1 MKTREWFH
9 KAEQFV
15 RSYTGGVAGSDLQR
29 LFDQDARQAYAVV
42 TREHDPEEE
51 PSDSTWRFL
60 YRARILFL
68 SLSYRLAPPRRALF
82 VACIVLAAWSLVE
95 TVMGRATVVPATI
108 LAVLAVAGLVFLL
121 LLELADRVAV
131 RDELEVARELQR
143 ELLPADSPGV
153 DGYEFAFSY
162 RTANTIG
169 GDYYDFLELDDGRL
183 VLVIGD
189 ASGHG
194 IAAGL
199 LMAVASSTLR
209 LAFDDGDDPAAAAD
223 LINRALWRT
232 GGRRA
237 FMTLFC
243 AVLEP
248 ATGRLR
254 CVSAG
259 HPYPMIRRS
268 DGTIEEIGT
277 GSLPLGIRKDVE
289 LPRCEAAIAPGDA
302 VLLYTDGMPE
312 TVNATGEAFGFERL
326 RRSLESG
333 GPGHA
338 IHDRIVAEVDRFR
351 GDEPVHDDRSLV
363 VIRRM
368 RPLPGPA

>member
-15 RSYTGGVAGSDLQR
+15 RSYTGGMAGTDLQR

-42 TREHDPEEE
+42 TREHDSREEPEEGF
-51 PSDSTWRFL
+51 WRAL

-68 SLSYRLAPPRRALF
+68 SLSYRLAPPRRFLF
-82 VACIVLAAWSLVE
+82 VACIVLAAWSLFDLVL
-95 TVMGRATVVPATI
+95 GRATTVPPAVPA
-108 LAVLAVAGLVFLL
+108 ALAVAGLVFLL
-121 LLELADRVAV
+121 LLELADRVVV

-143 ELLPADSPGV
+143 ELLPEDPPELA
-153 DGYEFAFSY
+153 GYEFAFSY

-169 GDYYDFLELDDGRL
+169 GDYYDFLKLDDGRL

-232 GGRRA
+232 GGPRA

-243 AVLEP
+243 AVLDP
-248 ATGRLR
+248 ATGALQ
-254 CVSAG
+254 CVSSG
-259 HPYPMIRRS
+259 HPYPMIRRT
-268 DGTIEEIGT
+268 DGSIEEIGT
-277 GSLPLGIRKDVE
+277 GSLPLGIRKHVE
-289 LPRCEAAIAPGDA
+289 LPRCEAVIGPGDA
-302 VLLYTDGMPE
+302 LLLYTDGMPE
-312 TVNATGEAFGFERL
+312 TVNPAGEAFGFERL
-326 RRSLESG
+326 RHSLENG
-333 GPGHA
+333 GPGQA
-338 IHDRIVAEVDRFR
+338 IHDRIVAEVDCFR
-351 GDEPVHDDRSLV
+351 GDEPVHDDRSVV

-368 RPLPGPA
+368 RPSPGPA

>member
-1 MKTREWFH
+1 M
-9 KAEQFV
+9 
-15 RSYTGGVAGSDLQR
+15 AGSDLQR

-51 PSDSTWRFL
+51 PSDSTWRFF

-68 SLSYRLAPPRRALF
+68 SLSYRLAPPRRLLF
-82 VACIVLAAWSLVE
+82 VACIVLAAWAIIE
-95 TVMGRATVVPATI
+95 TVLGRATVVPPAV
-108 LAVLAVAGLVFLL
+108 LAILAVAGLIFLL
-121 LLELADRVAV
+121 LLELADRVVV

-143 ELLPADSPGV
+143 ELLPEDPPELE
-153 DGYEFAFSY
+153 GYEFAFSY
-162 RTANTIG
+162 QTANTIG
-169 GDYYDFLELDDGRL
+169 GDYYDFLKLHDGRL
-183 VLVIGD
+183 VVVVGD

-232 GGRRA
+232 GGPRA

-243 AVLEP
+243 AVLDP
-248 ATGRLR
+248 ATGALQ
-254 CVSAG
+254 CVSSG
-259 HPYPMIRRS
+259 HPYPMIRRT
-268 DGTIEEIGT
+268 DGSIEEIGS
-277 GSLPLGIRKDVE
+277 GSLPLGIRRHVD
-289 LPRCEAAIAPGDA
+289 LPRSEAVIGPGEA
-302 VLLYTDGMPE
+302 LLLYTDGIAE
-312 TVNATGEAFGFERL
+312 TVNAAGEAYGFDRL

-333 GPGHA
+333 GPGQA
-338 IHDRIVAEVDRFR
+338 IHDRIVGEVDRFR
-351 GDEPVHDDRSLV
+351 GDEPVHDDRSVV

-368 RPLPGPA
+368 RPSPDPA

>member
-9 KAEQFV
+9 KADRFV
-15 RSYTGGVAGSDLQR
+15 RSYTGGMAGSDLQR

-51 PSDSTWRFL
+51 PSDGAWRFL

-68 SLSYRLAPPRRALF
+68 SLSYRLAPPRRFLF
-82 VACIVLAAWSLVE
+82 VACVVLAAWALVDL
-95 TVMGRATVVPATI
+95 VFGRDAVVAPT
-108 LAVLAVAGLVFLL
+108 VLAILSVAGLIFLL
-121 LLELADRVAV
+121 LLELADRVVV

-143 ELLPADSPGV
+143 ELLPEQPPDLG
-153 DGYEFAFSY
+153 GYEFAFSY

-183 VLVIGD
+183 VVVIGD

-209 LAFDDGDDPAAAAD
+209 LAFDDSDDPAAAAD

-232 GGRRA
+232 GGPRA

-243 AVLEP
+243 AVLDP
-248 ATGRLR
+248 ATGALQG
-254 CVSAG
+254 VSAG
-259 HPYPMIRRS
+259 HPYPMIRRT
-268 DGTIEEIGT
+268 DGSIEEIGS
-277 GSLPLGIRKDVE
+277 GSLPLGIRRHVD
-289 LPRCEAAIAPGDA
+289 LPRSEAVIGPGEA
-302 VLLYTDGMPE
+302 LLLYTDGIAE
-312 TVNATGEAFGFERL
+312 TVNAAGEAFGFDRL
-326 RRSLESG
+326 RRSLENG
-333 GPGHA
+333 GPGQA
-338 IHDRIVAEVDRFR
+338 VHDRIVAEVDHFR
-351 GDEPVHDDRSLV
+351 GDEPVHDDRSVV

-368 RPLPGPA
+368 RPSPDPA